1 MFKKSLDRLLE
12 MHFRHQPDYSRLD
25 RLEQDVWRRI
35 RAGNE
40 SATKA
45 VRLEDI
51 IGVFA
56 VPQFRLAS
64 FALTLALSLAISPLF
79 PPPSPAQAFSPAQAM
94 GLDVFTA
101 NAPYLPSTVFED
113 TKNHL

>member
-1 MFKKSLDRLLE
+1 MFKKSLDKLLE

-35 RAGNE
+35 RARQDD
-40 SATKA
+40 ARA
-45 VRLEDI
+45 ARLDDV

-64 FALTLALSLAISPLF
+64 FALALALSLAISPLF

-94 GLDVFTA
+94 GLDLFSPH
-101 NAPYLPSTVFED
+101 APYLPSTVFENG
-113 TKNHL
+113 KNHL